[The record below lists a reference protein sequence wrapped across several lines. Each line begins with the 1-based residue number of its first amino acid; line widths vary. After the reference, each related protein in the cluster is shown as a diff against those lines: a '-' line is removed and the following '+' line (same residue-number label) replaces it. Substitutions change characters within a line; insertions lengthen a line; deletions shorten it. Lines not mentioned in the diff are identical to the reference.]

1 MLSAAA
7 DSRDADPPPGWTAL
21 GAHVQLVVTD
31 PARLERG
38 RAMLEADLAAM
49 DAACSRLTGGS
60 EIAALDGRAG
70 GRVRVSPL
78 LADAIAAALRTARLT
93 DGDVDPTAG
102 DVLAPPGGVL
112 APPGGV
118 LAPPGGVLAPPGGAF
133 SGALGVADG
142 SFTARSGW
150 QQVRLNVRTR
160 LLWLPA
166 GTRLD
171 LGATVKAWAADR
183 CAARLARTLRC
194 GVLVGLGGDIAV
206 AGKAPSGG
214 WRIRVQDGTIQTGA
228 GHDGHGHDGHGH
240 DGHGHDGHGHDG
252 TGHDGTGHD
261 GTGHDGTGDAG
272 TGHAGQAPAG
282 GPVTVVAIRDG
293 GLATASAAARRWRG
307 PDVVHYLL
315 DPRTGA
321 PAAPFWRTVSVA
333 AASCAFASAASTAA
347 MIRGRRA
354 KEWLA
359 TLRLPA
365 RLVGLD
371 GHVYAVAGWPSAR
384 EPSPVG

>member
-1 MLSAAA
+1 MLSAPA

-31 PARLERG
+31 PERLERG

-49 DAACSRLTGGS
+49 DAACSRLTTGS
-60 EIAALDGRAG
+60 EITALDDRAS

-78 LADAIAAALRTARLT
+78 LADAIATALRTARLT

-102 DVLAPPGGVL
+102 DVFVPPGSALSAAGGVPAAAGDVFAPAGRVL
-112 APPGGV
+112 APADGALSAAGGG
-118 LAPPGGVLAPPGGAF
+118 LSAAGGAL
-133 SGALGVADG
+133 SAAGGGLSAAGGGLSAADG
-142 SFTARSGW
+142 GLSAADGFFTARPGW
-150 QQVRLNVRTR
+150 QQVRLNVRSR

-166 GTRLD
+166 GIRLD

-206 AGKAPSGG
+206 AGKAPPGG
-214 WRIRVQDGTIQTGA
+214 WRIRVQD
-228 GHDGHGHDGHGH
+228 
-240 DGHGHDGHGHDG
+240 
-252 TGHDGTGHD
+252 
-261 GTGHDGTGDAG
+261 G

-307 PDVVHYLL
+307 PGVVHYLL

-333 AASCAFASAASTAA
+333 AASCTFASAASTAA

-384 EPSPVG
+384 EPSPAC

>member
-1 MLSAAA
+1 M
-7 DSRDADPPPGWTAL
+7 
-21 GAHVQLVVTD
+21 VTD
-31 PARLERG
+31 PERLERG

-49 DAACSRLTGGS
+49 DAACSRLTTGS
-60 EIAALDGRAG
+60 EITALDDRAS

-78 LADAIAAALRTARLT
+78 LADAIATALRTARLT

-102 DVLAPPGGVL
+102 DVFVPPGSALSAVGGVPAAAGDVFAPAGRVL
-112 APPGGV
+112 AP
-118 LAPPGGVLAPPGGAF
+118 AD
-133 SGALGVADG
+133 GALSAAGGGLSAAGGGLSAADG
-142 SFTARSGW
+142 FFTARPGW
-150 QQVRLNVRTR
+150 QQVRLNVRSR

-166 GTRLD
+166 GIRLD

-206 AGKAPSGG
+206 AGKAPPGG
-214 WRIRVQDGTIQTGA
+214 WRIRVQD
-228 GHDGHGHDGHGH
+228 
-240 DGHGHDGHGHDG
+240 
-252 TGHDGTGHD
+252 
-261 GTGHDGTGDAG
+261 G

-307 PDVVHYLL
+307 PGVVHYLL

-333 AASCAFASAASTAA
+333 AASCTFASAASTAA

-384 EPSPVG
+384 EPSPAC